1 MFRAQKFIDM
11 NAKGLYGKE
20 RHFHIEGHQMET
32 SSKVSVIAGDI
43 EIDLEGAAMEVE
55 EQLALHRQDDTWTL
69 MLDRLTQARAE
80 AVQAAVSA
88 AKEKGL
94 PERGSAFRVLL
105 ETCSLERK
113 PDQVLG
119 AIHYLRGVEGVQD
132 SPPRIINQLFED
144 AKIDPPGNLSL
155 YLNRLRERNFLTIP
169 EGKEDKNRFAL
180 LTEEGR
186 AHLDKRSTA

>member
-1 MFRAQKFIDM
+1 
-11 NAKGLYGKE
+11 
-20 RHFHIEGHQMET
+20 MEAH
-32 SSKVSVIAGDI
+32 SKVSVIAGDI

-55 EQLALHRQDDTWTL
+55 ELLILHRQDDTWTI
-69 MLDRLTQARAE
+69 MLDRLAQARKDAL
-80 AVQAAVSA
+80 QAAVSA

-119 AIHYLRGVEGVQD
+119 AIHYLRSVEGIQD
-132 SPPRIINQLFED
+132 SPPRVINQLFSD

-155 YLNRLRERNFLTIP
+155 YLNRLRERKFLVIP
-169 EGKEDKNRFAL
+169 PGKEDKNRFAN

>member
-1 MFRAQKFIDM
+1 
-11 NAKGLYGKE
+11 
-20 RHFHIEGHQMET
+20 MEAN
-32 SSKVSVIAGDI
+32 SKVSVIAGDI
-43 EIDLEGAAMEVE
+43 EIDLEGAPMELE
-55 EQLALHRQDDTWTL
+55 EQLILHRQDDTWTI
-69 MLDRLTQARAE
+69 MLDRLALARKDALE
-80 AVQAAVSA
+80 AAVSA

-119 AIHYLRGVEGVQD
+119 AIHYLRSVEGIQD
-132 SPPRIINQLFED
+132 SPPRVINQLFSD

-155 YLNRLRERNFLTIP
+155 YLNRLRERKFLVIP
-169 EGKEDKNRFAL
+169 PGKEDKNRFAH

>member
-1 MFRAQKFIDM
+1 
-11 NAKGLYGKE
+11 
-20 RHFHIEGHQMET
+20 MEP

-43 EIDLEGAAMEVE
+43 EIDIEGAAMEVE
-55 EQLALHRQDDTWTL
+55 EQLLHHRQDDTWTI
-69 MLDRLTQARAE
+69 MLDRLAQARKDAL
-80 AVQAAVSA
+80 QAAVSD

-94 PERGSAFRVLL
+94 PKRGSDFRVLL
-105 ETCSLERK
+105 DTCSLERK

-119 AIHYLRGVEGVQD
+119 AIHYLRSVEGIGD
-132 SPPRIINQLFED
+132 SPPRVINQLFSD

-155 YLNRLRERNFLTIP
+155 YLNRLRERNFLMIP
-169 EGKEDKNRFAL
+169 AGKEDKNRFAH

>member
-1 MFRAQKFIDM
+1 
-11 NAKGLYGKE
+11 
-20 RHFHIEGHQMET
+20 MEAN
-32 SSKVSVIAGDI
+32 SKVSVIAGYI

-55 EQLALHRQDDTWTL
+55 EQLILHRQDDTWTI
-69 MLDRLTQARAE
+69 MLDRLAQARKDALE
-80 AVQAAVSA
+80 AAVSA

-119 AIHYLRGVEGVQD
+119 AIHYLRSVEGIQD
-132 SPPRIINQLFED
+132 SPPRVINQLFSD

-155 YLNRLRERNFLTIP
+155 YLNRLRERKFLVIP
-169 EGKEDKNRFAL
+169 PGKEDKNRFAH

>member
-1 MFRAQKFIDM
+1 
-11 NAKGLYGKE
+11 
-20 RHFHIEGHQMET
+20 MEAN
-32 SSKVSVIAGDI
+32 SKVSVIAGDI

-55 EQLALHRQDDTWTL
+55 EQLILHRQDDTWTI
-69 MLDRLTQARAE
+69 MLARLAQARKDALE
-80 AVQAAVSA
+80 AAVSA

-105 ETCSLERK
+105 ETCSLVRK

-119 AIHYLRGVEGVQD
+119 AIHYLRSVEGIQD
-132 SPPRIINQLFED
+132 SPPRVINQLFSD

-155 YLNRLRERNFLTIP
+155 YLNRLRERKFLVIP
-169 EGKEDKNRFAL
+169 PGKEDKNRFAH

>member
-1 MFRAQKFIDM
+1 
-11 NAKGLYGKE
+11 
-20 RHFHIEGHQMET
+20 MEAN
-32 SSKVSVIAGDI
+32 SKVSVIAGDI

-55 EQLALHRQDDTWTL
+55 EQLILHRQDDTWTI
-69 MLDRLTQARAE
+69 MLDRLAQARKDALE
-80 AVQAAVSA
+80 AAVSA

-119 AIHYLRGVEGVQD
+119 AIHYLRSVEGIQD
-132 SPPRIINQLFED
+132 SPSRVINQLFSD

-155 YLNRLRERNFLTIP
+155 YLNRLRERKFLVIP
-169 EGKEDKNRFAL
+169 PGKEDKNRFAH

>member
-1 MFRAQKFIDM
+1 
-11 NAKGLYGKE
+11 
-20 RHFHIEGHQMET
+20 MET
-32 SSKVSVIAGDI
+32 NSKVSVIAGDI

-55 EQLALHRQDDTWTL
+55 EQLILHRQDDTWTI
-69 MLDRLTQARAE
+69 MLDRLAQARKDALE
-80 AVQAAVSA
+80 AAVSA

-119 AIHYLRGVEGVQD
+119 AIHYLRSVEGIQD
-132 SPPRIINQLFED
+132 SPPRVIDQLFSD
-144 AKIDPPGNLSL
+144 AKIEPPGNLSL
-155 YLNRLRERNFLTIP
+155 YLNRLRERNFLVIP
-169 EGKEDKNRFAL
+169 PGKEDKNRFAD

>member
-1 MFRAQKFIDM
+1 
-11 NAKGLYGKE
+11 
-20 RHFHIEGHQMET
+20 MET
-32 SSKVSVIAGDI
+32 NSKVSVIAGDI

-55 EQLALHRQDDTWTL
+55 EQLILHRQDDTWAI
-69 MLDRLTQARAE
+69 MLDRLAQARKDALE
-80 AVQAAVSA
+80 AAVSA

-119 AIHYLRGVEGVQD
+119 AIHYLRSVEGIQD
-132 SPPRIINQLFED
+132 SPPRVIDQLFSD
-144 AKIDPPGNLSL
+144 AKIEPPGNLSL
-155 YLNRLRERNFLTIP
+155 YLNRLRERNFLVIP
-169 EGKEDKNRFAL
+169 PGKEDKNRFAH

>member
-1 MFRAQKFIDM
+1 
-11 NAKGLYGKE
+11 
-20 RHFHIEGHQMET
+20 MEAN
-32 SSKVSVIAGDI
+32 SKVSVIAGDI

-55 EQLALHRQDDTWTL
+55 EQLILHRQDDTWTI
-69 MLDRLTQARAE
+69 MLDRLAQARKDALE
-80 AVQAAVSA
+80 AAVSA

-119 AIHYLRGVEGVQD
+119 AIHYLRSVEGIQD
-132 SPPRIINQLFED
+132 SPPRIINQLFSD

-155 YLNRLRERNFLTIP
+155 YLNRLRERKFLVIP
-169 EGKEDKNRFAL
+169 PGKEDKNRFAH

>member
-1 MFRAQKFIDM
+1 
-11 NAKGLYGKE
+11 
-20 RHFHIEGHQMET
+20 MEAT
-32 SSKVSVIAGDI
+32 TKISVIAGDI

-55 EQLALHRQDDTWTL
+55 EQLLLHRQDDTWTI
-69 MLDRLTQARAE
+69 MLGRLAQARSDALE
-80 AVQAAVSA
+80 AAVSA

-105 ETCSLERK
+105 DTCSLERK

-119 AIHYLRGVEGVQD
+119 AIHYLRGVEGVED
-132 SPPRIINQLFED
+132 SPPRVINQLFED
-144 AKIDPPGNLSL
+144 AKIAPPGNLSL
-155 YLNRLRERNFLTIP
+155 YLNRLRERNFLMIP
-169 EGKEDKNRFAL
+169 PGKEDKNRFAH

>member
-1 MFRAQKFIDM
+1 
-11 NAKGLYGKE
+11 
-20 RHFHIEGHQMET
+20 MET
-32 SSKVSVIAGDI
+32 NSKVSVIAGDI

-55 EQLALHRQDDTWTL
+55 EQLILHRQDDTWTI
-69 MLDRLTQARAE
+69 MLDRLAQARKDALE
-80 AVQAAVSA
+80 AAVSA

-119 AIHYLRGVEGVQD
+119 AIHYLRSVEGIQD
-132 SPPRIINQLFED
+132 SPPRVIDQLFSD
-144 AKIDPPGNLSL
+144 AKIEPPGNLSL
-155 YLNRLRERNFLTIP
+155 YLNRLRERNFLVIP
-169 EGKEDKNRFAL
+169 SGKEDKNRFAH

>member
-1 MFRAQKFIDM
+1 
-11 NAKGLYGKE
+11 
-20 RHFHIEGHQMET
+20 MEAN
-32 SSKVSVIAGDI
+32 SKVSVIAGDI

-55 EQLALHRQDDTWTL
+55 EQLILHRQDDTWTI
-69 MLDRLTQARAE
+69 MLDRLAQARKDALK
-80 AVQAAVSA
+80 AAVSA

-119 AIHYLRGVEGVQD
+119 AIHYLRSVEGIQD
-132 SPPRIINQLFED
+132 SPPRVINQLFSD

-155 YLNRLRERNFLTIP
+155 YLNRLRERKFLVIP
-169 EGKEDKNRFAL
+169 PGKEDKNRFAH

>member
-1 MFRAQKFIDM
+1 
-11 NAKGLYGKE
+11 
-20 RHFHIEGHQMET
+20 MEPN
-32 SSKVSVIAGDI
+32 SKVSVIAGDI

-55 EQLALHRQDDTWTL
+55 EQMILHRQDDTWTI
-69 MLDRLTQARAE
+69 MLDRLAQARAD
-80 AVQAAVSA
+80 ALKAAVSA

-94 PERGSAFRVLL
+94 PERGSGFRVLL

-119 AIHYLRGVEGVQD
+119 AIHSLRDVENIQD
-132 SPPRIINQLFED
+132 SPPRVINQLFAD

-155 YLNRLRERNFLTIP
+155 YLNRLRERNFLMVP
-169 EGKEDKNRFAL
+169 PGKEDKNRFAH

>member
-1 MFRAQKFIDM
+1 
-11 NAKGLYGKE
+11 
-20 RHFHIEGHQMET
+20 MEAN
-32 SSKVSVIAGDI
+32 SKVSVIAGDI

-55 EQLALHRQDDTWTL
+55 EQLILHRQDDTWTI
-69 MLDRLTQARAE
+69 MLDRLALARKDALE
-80 AVQAAVSA
+80 AAVSA

-119 AIHYLRGVEGVQD
+119 AIHYLRSVEGIQD
-132 SPPRIINQLFED
+132 SPPRVINQLFTD

-155 YLNRLRERNFLTIP
+155 YLNRLRERKFLVIP
-169 EGKEDKNRFAL
+169 PGKEDKNRFAH

>member
-1 MFRAQKFIDM
+1 
-11 NAKGLYGKE
+11 
-20 RHFHIEGHQMET
+20 MEAN
-32 SSKVSVIAGDI
+32 SKVSVIAGDI

-55 EQLALHRQDDTWTL
+55 ELLILHRQDDTWTI
-69 MLDRLTQARAE
+69 MLDRLAQARKDAL
-80 AVQAAVSA
+80 QAAVSA

-119 AIHYLRGVEGVQD
+119 AIHYLRSVEGIQD
-132 SPPRIINQLFED
+132 SPPRVINQLFSD

-155 YLNRLRERNFLTIP
+155 YLNRLRERKFLVIP
-169 EGKEDKNRFAL
+169 PGKEDKNRFAH

-186 AHLDKRSTA
+186 ALSLIHI

>member
-1 MFRAQKFIDM
+1 
-11 NAKGLYGKE
+11 
-20 RHFHIEGHQMET
+20 MET
-32 SSKVSVIAGDI
+32 NSKVSVIAGDI

-55 EQLALHRQDDTWTL
+55 EQLILHRQDDTWTI
-69 MLDRLTQARAE
+69 MLDRLAQARKDALE
-80 AVQAAVSA
+80 AAVSA

-119 AIHYLRGVEGVQD
+119 AIHYLRSVEGIQD
-132 SPPRIINQLFED
+132 SPPRVIDQLFSD
-144 AKIDPPGNLSL
+144 AKIEPPGNLSL
-155 YLNRLRERNFLTIP
+155 YLNRLRERNFLVIP
-169 EGKEDKNRFAL
+169 PGKEDKNRFAH

>member
-1 MFRAQKFIDM
+1 MFQARMFIDM

-43 EIDLEGAAMEVE
+43 EIDLEGAPMEVE

-80 AVQAAVSA
+80 AMQAAVSA

-94 PERGSAFRVLL
+94 PERGSAFRVLKPVHWNENL
-105 ETCSLERK
+105 IRSSVRFTTSEKSKASKTARRVSSTNCSMMQRS
-113 PDQVLG
+113 
-119 AIHYLRGVEGVQD
+119 IHPVTSRFI
-132 SPPRIINQLFED
+132 S
-144 AKIDPPGNLSL
+144 ID
-155 YLNRLRERNFLTIP
+155 
-169 EGKEDKNRFAL
+169 
-180 LTEEGR
+180 
-186 AHLDKRSTA
+186 

>member
-1 MFRAQKFIDM
+1 
-11 NAKGLYGKE
+11 
-20 RHFHIEGHQMET
+20 MEAN
-32 SSKVSVIAGDI
+32 SKVSVIAGDI

-55 EQLALHRQDDTWTL
+55 EQLILHRQDDTWTI
-69 MLDRLTQARAE
+69 MLDRLALARKDALE
-80 AVQAAVSA
+80 AAVSA

-119 AIHYLRGVEGVQD
+119 AIHYLRSVEGIQD
-132 SPPRIINQLFED
+132 SPPRVINQLFSD

-155 YLNRLRERNFLTIP
+155 YLNRLRERKFLVIP
-169 EGKEDKNRFAL
+169 PGKEDKNRFAH

>member
-1 MFRAQKFIDM
+1 
-11 NAKGLYGKE
+11 
-20 RHFHIEGHQMET
+20 MEAN
-32 SSKVSVIAGDI
+32 SKVSVIAGDI

-55 EQLALHRQDDTWTL
+55 EQLILHRQDDTWTI
-69 MLDRLTQARAE
+69 MLDRLAQARKDALE
-80 AVQAAVSA
+80 AAVSA

-119 AIHYLRGVEGVQD
+119 AIHYLRSVEGIQD
-132 SPPRIINQLFED
+132 SPPRVINQLFSD
-144 AKIDPPGNLSL
+144 VKIDPPGNLSL
-155 YLNRLRERNFLTIP
+155 YLNRLRERKFLVIP
-169 EGKEDKNRFAL
+169 PGKEDKNRFAH

>member
-1 MFRAQKFIDM
+1 
-11 NAKGLYGKE
+11 
-20 RHFHIEGHQMET
+20 MEAN
-32 SSKVSVIAGDI
+32 SKVSVIAGDI

-55 EQLALHRQDDTWTL
+55 EQLILHRQDDTWTI
-69 MLDRLTQARAE
+69 MLDRLALARKDALE
-80 AVQAAVSA
+80 AAVSA

-119 AIHYLRGVEGVQD
+119 AIHYLRSVECIQD
-132 SPPRIINQLFED
+132 SPPRVINQLFSD

-155 YLNRLRERNFLTIP
+155 YLNRLRERKFLVIP
-169 EGKEDKNRFAL
+169 PGKEDKNRFAH

>member
-1 MFRAQKFIDM
+1 
-11 NAKGLYGKE
+11 
-20 RHFHIEGHQMET
+20 MEAN
-32 SSKVSVIAGDI
+32 SKVSVIAGDI

-55 EQLALHRQDDTWTL
+55 EQLILHRQDDTWTI
-69 MLDRLTQARAE
+69 MLDRLAQARKDALE
-80 AVQAAVSA
+80 AAVSA

-119 AIHYLRGVEGVQD
+119 AIHYLPSVEGIQD
-132 SPPRIINQLFED
+132 SPPRVINQLFSD

-155 YLNRLRERNFLTIP
+155 YLNRLRERKFLVIP
-169 EGKEDKNRFAL
+169 PGKEDKNRFAH

>member
-1 MFRAQKFIDM
+1 
-11 NAKGLYGKE
+11 
-20 RHFHIEGHQMET
+20 MEAN
-32 SSKVSVIAGDI
+32 SKVSVIAGDI

-55 EQLALHRQDDTWTL
+55 EQLILHRQDDTWTI
-69 MLDRLTQARAE
+69 MLDRLALARKDALE
-80 AVQAAVSA
+80 AAVSA
-88 AKEKGL
+88 AKEKDL

-119 AIHYLRGVEGVQD
+119 AIHYLRSVEGIQD
-132 SPPRIINQLFED
+132 SPPRVINQLFSD

-155 YLNRLRERNFLTIP
+155 YLNRLRERKFLVIP
-169 EGKEDKNRFAL
+169 PGKEDKNRFAH